1 VTDSRAA
8 FDFVSGY
15 KPYHVPD
22 SILAQSP
29 LPIERLRREGK
40 ILSDRQWL
48 LRIIVL
54 ESVAGVPGMV
64 GGTLRHLRSLRL
76 LVRTHLSVLS
86 VERTRL
92 MNREEMGD
100 GSIRYWKKQRMR
112 GCTSCKFPLLDR
124 LYLKERLTSRTFLT
138 VAQPTRLTRLLVLGA
153 QGVMYNLFFFMY
165 LISSK
170 TAHRFVGAL
179 EEEACRT

>member
-1 VTDSRAA
+1 MIDQMTNSHSIQIKDSQKGWTMFKPIYTETVRTPSIPARSQSDLVGSECSSGSRTEASNSIRQTRSWSRETLQVSPISVLKSMTDIRAA

-76 LVRTHLSVLS
+76 LVRTILFT
-86 VERTRL
+86 TR
-92 MNREEMGD
+92 G
-100 GSIRYWKKQRMR
+100 
-112 GCTSCKFPLLDR
+112 
-124 LYLKERLTSRTFLT
+124 
-138 VAQPTRLTRLLVLGA
+138 
-153 QGVMYNLFFFMY
+153 
-165 LISSK
+165 
-170 TAHRFVGAL
+170 
-179 EEEACRT
+179 

>member
-1 VTDSRAA
+1 MEPLNSSGESPLPLHATTTDSRAT

-15 KPYHVPD
+15 KPYHVPA
-22 SILAQSP
+22 SILAESP

-76 LVRTHLSVLS
+76 LVRF
-86 VERTRL
+86 
-92 MNREEMGD
+92 
-100 GSIRYWKKQRMR
+100 Q
-112 GCTSCKFPLLDR
+112 LLR
-124 LYLKERLTSRTFLT
+124 QMK
-138 VAQPTRLTRLLVLGA
+138 G
-153 QGVMYNLFFFMY
+153 N
-165 LISSK
+165 
-170 TAHRFVGAL
+170 
-179 EEEACRT
+179 EADE